1 MVRRASLLC
10 VLVLGTFQAPAFA
23 QTTFVSMVD
32 HIHLAAPDQEKA
44 AEWYRKYMGGEV
56 TSEGAERLMFG
67 TTRIIF
73 QKNAAPKPSE
83 GSVLD
88 LIGFS
93 VANLD
98 ATVKQLQADGVKI
111 EIPVTTIQGMK
122 VAQVVDPSGTL
133 IELVQDPQKLGLH
146 HICVLTSNPS
156 TTLAWF
162 ADKFGGK
169 VEKFKGQVDGINYGG
184 VWLLAKEGA
193 SGPSTGHA
201 IDHIGFRPVNVD
213 EAVAALKTKN
223 VKVLTEPR
231 PLVLPSGVAMRLAFV
246 EGPEGV
252 RIEMVQRDNLPKN

>member
-1 MVRRASLLC
+1 MGTRTWLLC
-10 VLVLGTFQAPAFA
+10 AFALAAFQTPAFA
-23 QTTFVSMVD
+23 QAGFVNMVD

-56 TSEGAERLMFG
+56 TAEGAERLMFG

-73 QKNAAPKPSE
+73 QKNATPKPSE

-88 LIGFS
+88 LVGFS

-98 ATVKQLQADGVKI
+98 ATVRQLQADGVTI
-111 EIPVTTIQGMK
+111 EMPVTTVQGMK

-162 ADKFGGK
+162 ADKLGGN
-169 VEKFKGQVDGINYGG
+169 VERFKGQVDGINYGG
-184 VWLLAKEGA
+184 VWLLAKQGD

-213 EAVAALKTKN
+213 AAVAALKAKN

-231 PLVLPSGVAMRLAFV
+231 PLILPSGVPMRLAFI